1 MSKRA
6 RVLILGATLAAI
18 NLVGL
23 TAVAHA
29 QANDPDGKDARRLA
43 TERQVGEAWH
53 HPQVA
58 AEQPTLADDTRQPPT
73 EAQVG
78 EPWRHPTS
86 APAPPAEPSGQPSWL
101 IPSLSVLAAAL
112 VLAGGVAVLAAKR
125 AGRRARVGHAA

>member
-1 MSKRA
+1 MPKRA
-6 RVLILGATLAAI
+6 RVLILGSTLAAI

-86 APAPPAEPSGQPSWL
+86 APVPPAEPSGQPSWL

-112 VLAGGVAVLAAKR
+112 VLAGGMAVLAAKR

>member
-1 MSKRA
+1 MPKRA
-6 RVLILGATLAAI
+6 RVLILGSTLAAI

-43 TERQVGEAWH
+43 TEAQVGEARR

-58 AEQPTLADDTRQPPT
+58 AKQPAADDTKQPPT

-78 EPWRHPTS
+78 ETWRHPTS
-86 APAPPAEPSGQPSWL
+86 APVPPAEPSGQHSWL
-101 IPSLSVLAAAL
+101 LPSLGVLAAAL
-112 VLAGGVAVLAAKR
+112 VLAGGLALLAAKR

>member
-6 RVLILGATLAAI
+6 RVLILGSTLAAI

-86 APAPPAEPSGQPSWL
+86 APAPPAEPCGQPSWL

-112 VLAGGVAVLAAKR
+112 VLAGGMAVLAAKR

>member
-58 AEQPTLADDTRQPPT
+58 AEQPTPADDTRQPPT

-112 VLAGGVAVLAAKR
+112 VLAGGMAVLAAKR

>member
-112 VLAGGVAVLAAKR
+112 VLAGGMAVLAAKR